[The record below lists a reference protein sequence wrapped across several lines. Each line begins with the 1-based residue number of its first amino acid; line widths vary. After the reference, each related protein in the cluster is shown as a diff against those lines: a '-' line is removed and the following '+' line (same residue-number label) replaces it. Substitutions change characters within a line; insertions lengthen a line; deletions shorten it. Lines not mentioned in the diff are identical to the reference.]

1 MGWRTI
7 LVTKPCKLSLQDR
20 QLLYEPEGSEA
31 VTVPVEDVSVVILE
45 TKYALITSAL
55 LTRLAESG
63 AVVFSCGDNHIPT
76 GAFFPFHK
84 HSRYSEIAEMQA
96 AWSAPFKKRV
106 WQEIVKQKITNQAAF
121 LKTAAIPSWENL
133 ERMAARVQSGDTE
146 NHEAQAAKL
155 YWESLF
161 TDFTRVK
168 DDWRNSSLNYGYAI
182 IRGAVARSLVGAGLL
197 PCFGL
202 NHSNGLNAF
211 NLADDIIEPFRAF
224 VDRKVFLMFK
234 ARGISEVLDLLP
246 TDKQELAKLLG
257 EACFIAGENTTLLS
271 AADTA
276 CFSLVSATRSKDP
289 KDIKLPKFIPL
300 NEPA

>member
-20 QLLYEPEGSEA
+20 QLLYEPEGNDS

-55 LTRLAESG
+55 LTRLAEAG

-76 GAFFPFHK
+76 GAFFPFHR
-84 HSRYSEIAEMQA
+84 HSRYSEIADMQA
-96 AWSAPFKKRV
+96 AWSEPFKKRV
-106 WQEIVKQKITNQAAF
+106 WQEIVKQKITNQSVF
-121 LKTAAIPSWENL
+121 LKTTGGLAWQNL
-133 ERMAARVQSGDTE
+133 KNMIARVQSGDTE

-161 TDFTRVK
+161 TNFNREK
-168 DDWRNSSLNYGYAI
+168 EDWRNSCLNYGYAI
-182 IRGAVARSLVGAGLL
+182 MRGAVARSLVGAGLL

-202 NHSNGLNAF
+202 KHSSGLNAF
-211 NLADDIIEPFRAF
+211 NLADDVIEPFRSF
-224 VDRKVFLMFK
+224 VDKKVFLMLAINGQRK
-234 ARGISEVLDLLP
+234 DPDLLP
-246 TDKQELAKLLG
+246 ADKQELAKLLG
-257 EACFIAGENTTLLS
+257 ELCLIAGEKNTLLC

-276 CFSLVSATRSKDP
+276 CYSLVAATRTKDP
-289 KDIKLPKFIPL
+289 KDIKLPKFIP
-300 NEPA
+300 EDGD

>member
-7 LVTKPCKLSLQDR
+7 LVSKPCKLSLQDR

-63 AVVFSCGDNHIPT
+63 AVVFSCGDKHIPT
-76 GAFFPFHK
+76 GAFFPFHQ
-84 HSRYSEIAEMQA
+84 HSRYSEIANLQSSWTE
-96 AWSAPFKKRV
+96 PFKKRV
-106 WQEIVKQKITNQAAF
+106 WQEIVKQKISNQAAF
-121 LKTAAIPSWENL
+121 LKTVQIPSWGNL

-146 NHEAQAAKL
+146 NQEAQAAKL

-161 TDFTRVK
+161 TNFTREK
-168 DDWRNSSLNYGYAI
+168 DDWRNSCLNYGYAI
-182 IRGAVARSLVGAGLL
+182 MRGAVARSLVGAGLL

-202 NHSNGLNAF
+202 NHSSGLNAF

-224 VDRKVFLMFK
+224 VDRKVFAMF
-234 ARGISEVLDLLP
+234 RIEVRETSDLLP
-246 TDKQELAKLLG
+246 VDKQELAKLPG
-257 EACFIAGENTTLLS
+257 ELCFIAGENTTLLT

-276 CFSLVSATRSKDP
+276 CYSLVSATRAKDP
-289 KDIKLPKFIPL
+289 KNIKLPRFIQV